1 MCREMFSLLAL
12 LELYAASYI
21 DADAYFVSKNE
32 QTTLGSQQTPPKDR
46 LLGYLQLV
54 NLIKKGKSSSSA
66 AGKENESMPSY
77 VTTSGGP
84 ARKSA
89 KEMVTLLSKLNFSV
103 ENDLQK
109 LKGIQV
115 DDNFLTALS
124 DHIDQIE
131 KNHADKVF

>member
-1 MCREMFSLLAL
+1 MFSLLAL

-84 ARKSA
+84 TRKSA